1 MKQII
6 AITNQKG
13 GVGKTTTAHAIG
25 AALRHAG
32 QRVLFIDMDAQ
43 GSLSYAM
50 GAADTA
56 LNTVNVYNNSHY
68 TATQKEGYPTVLD
81 VLTLKA
87 RAIQAIQHTP
97 SGDLIAYDPSLSGA
111 DMTLDMVGREYRLRD
126 AIAPILDAYD
136 WVIVDT
142 PPSLGVLIVNAL
154 AACTWVVIPAQADV
168 YSLQGIAQLYSTIQA
183 VRTYCNPS
191 LKVKGILLTEYG
203 GRTILSRDI
212 ATLIGEAAEGIGARL
227 FSTTIRQNVALRE
240 AQAKRM
246 DIFTYAPTSNAA
258 HDYTAFLGELLED

>member
-13 GVGKTTTAHAIG
+13 GVGKTTTAHALG
-25 AALRHAG
+25 AALRHVG
-32 QRVLFIDMDAQ
+32 QRVLYIDMDAQ

-50 GAADTA
+50 GAENPARNNVNDYNGSHSTA
-56 LNTVNVYNNSHY
+56 G
-68 TATQKEGYPTVLD
+68 QKGGFPTVLD

-87 RAIQAIQHTP
+87 KATQAIQHTP
-97 SGDLIAYDPSLSGA
+97 SGDLIAYDPALSGA

-126 AIAPILDAYD
+126 AIAPILDAYE
-136 WVIVDT
+136 WIIIDT
-142 PPSLGVLIVNAL
+142 PPALGVLTVNAL

-183 VRTYCNPS
+183 VLTYCNPS
-191 LKVKGILLTEYG
+191 LQVKGILLTEYG

-212 ATLIGEAAEGIGARL
+212 ATLIGEAAKGIGAKL

-246 DIFTYAPTSNAA
+246 DIFTYAPASNAA
-258 HDYTAFLGELLED
+258 HDYTAFLDELLKD